1 MVVRGYGRIQVDR
14 PLQQRDRL
22 GGASALDQTA
32 AFYGAFMGLRRLRRR
47 YLRGLWRARRRTGG
61 PWGLDSRVEG
71 GVFGEGSGESRLN
84 AREQISEARRAS
96 GGAETRQHGGRGDL
110 AAASRA

>member
-32 AFYGAFMGLRRLRRR
+32 AFYGAFMSLRRLRRR
-47 YLRGLWRARRRTGG
+47 YLRGLLRARRRTGD
-61 PWGLDSRVEG
+61 PWSPESRG
-71 GVFGEGSGESRLN
+71 KGEGFAEGSVENRLN
-84 AREQISEARRAS
+84 AREQVSEARRAS

-110 AAASRA
+110 AAA